1 MHMGVKKKSAT
12 AAYTR
17 KLLATVGKKRPLDI
31 LAGTPL
37 KLKRAIH
44 GLSERRLRKAPARGK
59 WSIAQ
64 IVAHLCDGEMVL
76 AYRFRKII
84 AEPGCEIQA
93 YDQNAWA
100 KRLRYDLSDTGER
113 LALFSFLRK
122 SNATLLG
129 SLKPREWKLAG
140 IHAERGRETI
150 SRLALLYAGH
160 DLNHLKQVEKIAK
173 SGERR
178 ARGE

>member
-1 MHMGVKKKSAT
+1 MYMGVMKKPAA
-12 AAYTR
+12 AAYTA
-17 KLLATVGKKRPLDI
+17 KLLATVGKKRPLDV

-37 KLKRAIH
+37 KLKRLIH
-44 GLSERRLRKAPARGK
+44 GLNERQLRKAPARGK

-64 IVAHLCDGEMVL
+64 IVAHLCDGEVVL
-76 AYRFRKII
+76 AYRFRKIL

-93 YDQNAWA
+93 YDQDAWA

-122 SNATLLG
+122 SNVTLLG
-129 SLKPREWKLAG
+129 SLRPADWKLAG

-150 SRLALLYAGH
+150 ARLALLYAGH
-160 DLNHLKQVEKIAK
+160 DLNHQKQVEKIVK
-173 SGERR
+173 SR
-178 ARGE
+178 